1 MMTHILNIWEMV
13 KTKAYLKKKKKKKK
27 VWEVQ
32 KKSEINK

>member
-27 VWEVQ
+27 SLRSP